1 MLVLKI
7 EQLDKKKSKVM
18 LENGESY
25 ILYKSE
31 IYQLNIE
38 EGNEYTDE
46 MEKGVQQ
53 VLVKRAKKRCLYLL
67 QKMDR
72 TRAQL
77 IDKLKEGGYPLY
89 AIEEAIAYIE
99 SFHYIDD
106 IRYAQNYI
114 SSGIKTKSRKQLSF
128 ELERRGVD
136 SQIIKQELENIEVSE
151 EDILKEQI
159 KKKYG
164 QLDLTIEKN
173 KLKVFRYFCNKG
185 FSYEK
190 VRVAY
195 EIYMDEFTQF

>member
-1 MLVLKI
+1 
-7 EQLDKKKSKVM
+7 
-18 LENGESY
+18 
-25 ILYKSE
+25 
-31 IYQLNIE
+31 
-38 EGNEYTDE
+38 
-46 MEKGVQQ
+46 
-53 VLVKRAKKRCLYLL
+53 
-67 QKMDR
+67 MDR

-136 SQIIKQELENIEVSE
+136 SQIIKQELENIEVLE